1 MANLKQPALGL
12 IASTAVIVV
21 SLLFISFFSYAT
33 LSGWLSY
40 ILQCLIPAQIMVG
53 VLWKCEHPSFARA
66 KPQPLKGL
74 LLLLLTLIAGAV
86 IAPIF
91 FIVAGGGIAPP
102 TPMLAHA
109 TIISVAIMFWLAIM
123 WGGWPFNALI
133 PNPVAAGVAALAACY
148 GVTLVIFRIFF
159 DYEFMRGAPVYVAS
173 LAPHGLF
180 NAWSALVVC
189 VTALAVMFLM
199 LHFDLWPLTK
209 FPSLMKQPVL
219 GAVWTAIA
227 LTLGVAVFEFGALL
241 LRMDPVVFLVRV
253 PIPFI
258 FGTIIIL
265 NMLQNSLFG
274 KLVQPMKGLANTA
287 AAIAIGVALARLYGG
302 LAAAVTGPL
311 TSGPPA
317 YESEIW
323 LASALLSVTFPFL
336 VFFAEFFRFWPLL
349 RLRDLR

>member
-1 MANLKQPALGL
+1 MPSLKQPLLGV
-12 IASTAVIVV
+12 IASIAVIAI
-21 SLLFISFFSYAT
+21 SLVFISFFSYAT

-40 ILQCLIPAQIMVG
+40 ILQCLIPTQIMVG
-53 VLWKCEHPSFARA
+53 VLWKCEHPSIVRA
-66 KPQPLKGL
+66 KQQPAKGL
-74 LLLLLTLIAGAV
+74 LLLLVTFIAGAI
-86 IAPIF
+86 IAPTF
-91 FIVAGGGIAPP
+91 FVVAGGGIAPP

-109 TIISVAIMFWLAIM
+109 TIISVAIMFWLAII

-133 PNPVAAGVAALAACY
+133 PNPVAAGVATLAACY
-148 GVTLVIFRIFF
+148 GITLVLFRIFF
-159 DYEFMRGAPVYVAS
+159 DYEFMREAPVYVAS
-173 LAPHGLF
+173 LDPHGLF

-209 FPSLMKQPVL
+209 SPPLMKQPVL
-219 GAVWTAIA
+219 AAVWTAIVLA
-227 LTLGVAVFEFGALL
+227 SGVVLFEFGTTV

-258 FGTIIIL
+258 FGTIIVL

-274 KLVQPMKGLANTA
+274 KLAQPLRGLANTV
-287 AAIAIGVALARLYGG
+287 AAIAIGVALAQFYGG
-302 LAAAVTGPL
+302 VAGTVTGAL

-336 VFFAEFFRFWPLL
+336 IFFAEFFRFWPLK
-349 RLRDLR
+349 RS